1 MIRFLVFLAT
11 YSVTYAQGLDLKV
24 LREIDVLIEKGISDK
39 RMPGGVLHLE
49 HGRGIYQKSYGQRQL
64 EPVVEGATKETIYD
78 LASLTKVVATTP
90 SVMKLIE
97 EGKIDL
103 DAPAQRYLP
112 ELIGDSNKPKIT
124 IRHLLTHTSGLA
136 AGLRRGYEWSGYKNG
151 IVMAAGKPSQGLSLI
166 HI

>member
-1 MIRFLVFLAT
+1 MMIRFFVFLAT
-11 YSVTYAQGLDLKV
+11 CSVTYAQGLDFKV
-24 LREIDVLIEKGISDK
+24 LREIDILIEKGISDK

-49 HGRGIYQKSYGQRQL
+49 HGEGIYQRSYGQRQL

-103 DAPAQRYLP
+103 DVPAQRYLP
-112 ELIGDSNKPKIT
+112 
-124 IRHLLTHTSGLA
+124 
-136 AGLRRGYEWSGYKNG
+136 
-151 IVMAAGKPSQGLSLI
+151 
-166 HI
+166 